1 MLNYKNIKN
10 ERQWSALIGL
20 PCEKFHFLCGLF
32 KSAYESHHAVSI
44 EQAALNLKMSFLL
57 PSYEDCLFF
66 VLYHLKNGSSYDV
79 LGFHIG
85 TDASNALRM
94 FDKYQKILEIALF
107 QSGHMPRRN
116 FSTLKEFEDLLKS
129 EKEIILD
136 VTEMSI
142 ERNHDYQA
150 QKQDYSGKK
159 KDIAKRV

>member
-1 MLNYKNIKN
+1 
-10 ERQWSALIGL
+10 
-20 PCEKFHFLCGLF
+20 
-32 KSAYESHHAVSI
+32 
-44 EQAALNLKMSFLL
+44 MSFLL